1 LHRNN
6 TDFARR
12 RRLRQTAG
20 EEIMQATATRT
31 VQRKQGEQARA
42 RAIVRFNGL
51 LFHSLA
57 AASLLETAV
66 PLHVNRLHQ
75 VFAARPDVVLW
86 LEHVWWPQRAEHGR
100 RLRDYLEATWP
111 EFDWK
116 AAYQEF
122 YESYRPRSGLEGRG
136 AGAALEALGLCVTAA
151 QAVVFYR
158 ALANCADEPALR
170 ALARQAA
177 CDHGGCFDYFSALFE
192 RCKRDERVGLVTSWR
207 TVRAACR
214 SARDFDASAAFEPL
228 SRHWG
233 GAPTV
238 PALGYGEFRSR
249 MAPLIQRHAALGRIE
264 RLLFRPWLE
273 RERSTP
279 APQLPE
285 KVAER
290 RSLLAPR
297 PLAA

>member
-1 LHRNN
+1 
-6 TDFARR
+6 
-12 RRLRQTAG
+12 
-20 EEIMQATATRT
+20 MQATTTRT
-31 VQRKQGEQARA
+31 AQRARREQART

-57 AASLLETAV
+57 AASFLETAV
-66 PLHVNRLHQ
+66 PLHVNRLNQ

-86 LEHVWWPQRAEHGR
+86 LEQVWWPQRAELGR

-111 EFDWK
+111 EFHWN

-122 YESYRPRSGLEGRG
+122 HDSYRPRSGLDSRG
-136 AGAALEALGLCVTAA
+136 ASAALEALGLCVTAA
-151 QAVVFYR
+151 QAAVFYR

-207 TVRAACR
+207 TVRAVCR

-228 SRHWG
+228 GRHWG

-238 PALGYGEFRSR
+238 PELGYGEFRAR
-249 MAPLIQRHAALGRIE
+249 MVPLIQRHAALGRIE

-273 RERSTP
+273 SERGAP
-279 APQLPE
+279 APQLPGIRP
-285 KVAER
+285 ER
-290 RSLLAPR
+290 RLLLAPQ
-297 PLAA
+297 PVAA

>member
-1 LHRNN
+1 
-6 TDFARR
+6 
-12 RRLRQTAG
+12 
-20 EEIMQATATRT
+20 MQATAIRT
-31 VQRKQGEQARA
+31 ARRERSEQARA
-42 RAIVRFNGL
+42 RAIVRFNGV

-57 AASLLETAV
+57 AASFLETAV
-66 PLHVNRLHQ
+66 PLHVNRFKQ
-75 VFAARPDVVLW
+75 VFAGRPDVVLW
-86 LEHVWWPQRAEHGR
+86 LEQVWWPQRAEHGR

-111 EFDWK
+111 EFHWS

-122 YESYRPRSGLEGRG
+122 HDSYRPRSGLEGRG

-151 QAVVFYR
+151 QAAVFYR
-158 ALANCADEPALR
+158 ALAKCADEPALR

-228 SRHWG
+228 GRHWG

-238 PALGYGEFRSR
+238 PELGYGEFQAR
-249 MAPLIQRHAALGRIE
+249 MVQLIQRHAALGRVE

-273 RERSTP
+273 CERSAP

-285 KVAER
+285 KRPER
-290 RSLLAPR
+290 RLLLAPQ
-297 PLAA
+297 LVAA

>member
-1 LHRNN
+1 
-6 TDFARR
+6 
-12 RRLRQTAG
+12 
-20 EEIMQATATRT
+20 MQATATRT
-31 VQRKQGEQARA
+31 AQRKQGEQARA
-42 RAIVRFNGL
+42 RAILRFNGL

-57 AASLLETAV
+57 AASFLETAV
-66 PLHVNRLHQ
+66 PLHVNRLNQ

-86 LEHVWWPQRAEHGR
+86 LEQVWWPQRAELGR

-111 EFDWK
+111 EFDWS
-116 AAYQEF
+116 AAYHEF

-151 QAVVFYR
+151 QAAVFYR
-158 ALANCADEPALR
+158 ALAHYADEPALR

-177 CDHGGCFDYFSALFE
+177 CDHGGCFDYFSALLE

-228 SRHWG
+228 GRHWG

-238 PALGYGEFRSR
+238 PGLGYGEFRAR
-249 MAPLIQRHAALGRIE
+249 MVPLIQRHAALGRIE

-273 RERSTP
+273 RERSAP

-285 KVAER
+285 KRPER
-290 RSLLAPR
+290 RLLLAPQ
-297 PLAA
+297 LVAA

>member
-1 LHRNN
+1 
-6 TDFARR
+6 
-12 RRLRQTAG
+12 
-20 EEIMQATATRT
+20 MQATATRT
-31 VQRKQGEQARA
+31 AQRKQGEQARA

-57 AASLLETAV
+57 AASFLETAV
-66 PLHVNRLHQ
+66 PLHVNRLNP
-75 VFAARPDVVLW
+75 VFAAHADVVLW
-86 LEHVWWPQRAEHGR
+86 LEQVWWPQRAEHGR
-100 RLRDYLEATWP
+100 RLRNYLEATWP
-111 EFDWK
+111 EFGWN

-136 AGAALEALGLCVTAA
+136 AGTALEALGLCVTAA
-151 QAVVFYR
+151 QAAVFYR

-170 ALARQAA
+170 ALACEAA
-177 CDHGGCFDYFSALFE
+177 RDHGGCFDYFSALYE

-214 SARDFDASAAFEPL
+214 SARDFDARTAFEPL
-228 SRHWG
+228 GRHWA

-238 PALGYGEFRSR
+238 PELGYGEFRAR
-249 MAPLIQRHAALGRIE
+249 MVPLIRRHAALGRIE

-273 RERSTP
+273 SERGAP

-285 KVAER
+285 KSAER
-290 RSLLAPR
+290 RLLFAPR
-297 PLAA
+297 PAAA

>member
-1 LHRNN
+1 
-6 TDFARR
+6 
-12 RRLRQTAG
+12 
-20 EEIMQATATRT
+20 MQATATRT
-31 VQRKQGEQARA
+31 VQRKQGQQARA

-57 AASLLETAV
+57 AASFLEMAV
-66 PLHVNRLHQ
+66 PLHVNRLNQ

-86 LEHVWWPQRAEHGR
+86 LEQVWWPQRAEHGR

-136 AGAALEALGLCVTAA
+136 AGTALEALGLCVTAA
-151 QAVVFYR
+151 QAAVFYR

-177 CDHGGCFDYFSALFE
+177 RDHGGCFDYFSTLFE

-228 SRHWG
+228 GRHWG

-238 PALGYGEFRSR
+238 PVLSYGEFRSR

-290 RSLLAPR
+290 RSRLALQPV
-297 PLAA
+297 AA

>member
-1 LHRNN
+1 
-6 TDFARR
+6 
-12 RRLRQTAG
+12 
-20 EEIMQATATRT
+20 MQATATRT
-31 VQRKQGEQARA
+31 VQRKQGQQARA

-57 AASLLETAV
+57 AASFLEMAV
-66 PLHVNRLHQ
+66 PLHVNRLNQ

-86 LEHVWWPQRAEHGR
+86 LEQVWWPQRAEHGR

-136 AGAALEALGLCVTAA
+136 AGTALEALGLCVTAA
-151 QAVVFYR
+151 QAAVFYR

-177 CDHGGCFDYFSALFE
+177 RDHGGCFDYFGTLFE

-228 SRHWG
+228 GRHWG

-238 PALGYGEFRSR
+238 PELGYGEFRAR
-249 MAPLIQRHAALGRIE
+249 MVPLIQRHAALGRIE

-290 RSLLAPR
+290 RS
-297 PLAA
+297 PLALQPVAA

>member
-1 LHRNN
+1 
-6 TDFARR
+6 
-12 RRLRQTAG
+12 
-20 EEIMQATATRT
+20 MQATATRT
-31 VQRKQGEQARA
+31 VQRKQGQQARA

-57 AASLLETAV
+57 AASFLEMAV
-66 PLHVNRLHQ
+66 PLHVNRLNQ

-86 LEHVWWPQRAEHGR
+86 LEQVWWPQRAEHGR

-136 AGAALEALGLCVTAA
+136 AGTALEALGLCVTAA
-151 QAVVFYR
+151 QAAVFYR

-177 CDHGGCFDYFSALFE
+177 RDHGGCFDYFGTLFE

-214 SARDFDASAAFEPL
+214 SARDFDASAAFEPPG
-228 SRHWG
+228 RHWG

-238 PALGYGEFRSR
+238 PVLGYGEFRSR

-273 RERSTP
+273 SERGAP

-285 KVAER
+285 KHAER
-290 RSLLAPR
+290 RLLLAPR
-297 PLAA
+297 PAAA

>member
-1 LHRNN
+1 
-6 TDFARR
+6 
-12 RRLRQTAG
+12 
-20 EEIMQATATRT
+20 MQATATRT
-31 VQRKQGEQARA
+31 VQRKQGQQARA

-57 AASLLETAV
+57 AASFLEMAV
-66 PLHVNRLHQ
+66 PLHVNRLNQ

-86 LEHVWWPQRAEHGR
+86 LEQVWWPQRAEHGR

-136 AGAALEALGLCVTAA
+136 AGTALEALGLCVTAA
-151 QAVVFYR
+151 QAAVFYR

-177 CDHGGCFDYFSALFE
+177 RDHGGCFDYFGTLFE

-228 SRHWG
+228 GRHWG

-238 PALGYGEFRSR
+238 PELGYGEFRAR
-249 MAPLIQRHAALGRIE
+249 MVALIQRHAALGRIE

-297 PLAA
+297 PVAA

>member
-1 LHRNN
+1 
-6 TDFARR
+6 
-12 RRLRQTAG
+12 
-20 EEIMQATATRT
+20 MQATATRGA
-31 VQRKQGEQARA
+31 QRERSGQARA

-57 AASLLETAV
+57 AASFLETAV
-66 PLHVNRLHQ
+66 PLHVNRLNQ

-86 LEHVWWPQRAEHGR
+86 LEQVWWPQRAEHGR

-111 EFDWK
+111 EFNWN

-136 AGAALEALGLCVTAA
+136 AGTALEALSLCVTAA
-151 QAVVFYR
+151 QAGVFYR

-177 CDHGGCFDYFSALFE
+177 CDHGGHFDYFSALFE

-214 SARDFDASAAFEPL
+214 SARDFDARTAFEPL
-228 SRHWG
+228 GRHWG

-238 PALGYGEFRSR
+238 PELGYGEFRAR
-249 MAPLIQRHAALGRIE
+249 MVPLIQRHAALGRIE

-273 RERSTP
+273 SERGAP

-285 KVAER
+285 KRPER
-290 RSLLAPR
+290 RSLLAPQAV
-297 PLAA
+297 AA

>member
-1 LHRNN
+1 
-6 TDFARR
+6 
-12 RRLRQTAG
+12 
-20 EEIMQATATRT
+20 MQATATRT
-31 VQRKQGEQARA
+31 VQRKQGQQARA

-57 AASLLETAV
+57 AASFLEMAV
-66 PLHVNRLHQ
+66 PLHVNRLNQ

-86 LEHVWWPQRAEHGR
+86 LEQVWWPQRAEHGR

-136 AGAALEALGLCVTAA
+136 AGTALEALGLCVTAA
-151 QAVVFYR
+151 QAAVFYR

-170 ALARQAA
+170 ALARQTAR
-177 CDHGGCFDYFSALFE
+177 DHGGCFDYFSTLFE

-228 SRHWG
+228 GRHWG

-238 PALGYGEFRSR
+238 PELGYGEFRAR
-249 MAPLIQRHAALGRIE
+249 MVALIQRHAALGRIE

-297 PLAA
+297 PVAA

>member
-1 LHRNN
+1 
-6 TDFARR
+6 
-12 RRLRQTAG
+12 
-20 EEIMQATATRT
+20 MQATATRT
-31 VQRKQGEQARA
+31 ARRERSEQARA

-57 AASLLETAV
+57 AASFLETAV
-66 PLHVNRLHQ
+66 PLHVNRLNQ

-136 AGAALEALGLCVTAA
+136 AGTALEALSLCVTAA
-151 QAVVFYR
+151 QAGVFYR

-177 CDHGGCFDYFSALFE
+177 GDHGGCFDYFSALFE
-192 RCKRDERVGLVTSWR
+192 RCKRDERVSLVTSWR
-207 TVRAACR
+207 TVRTACR

-228 SRHWG
+228 GCHWS

-238 PALGYGEFRSR
+238 PELGYGEFRAR
-249 MAPLIQRHAALGRIE
+249 MVPLIQRHAALGRIE

-273 RERSTP
+273 SERSAP
-279 APQLPE
+279 APQLRE
-285 KVAER
+285 KHAER
-290 RSLLAPR
+290 RSLLAPQ
-297 PLAA
+297 PVAA

>member
-1 LHRNN
+1 
-6 TDFARR
+6 
-12 RRLRQTAG
+12 
-20 EEIMQATATRT
+20 MQATATRT
-31 VQRKQGEQARA
+31 VQRKQGQQARA

-57 AASLLETAV
+57 AASFLEMAV
-66 PLHVNRLHQ
+66 PLHVNRLNQ

-86 LEHVWWPQRAEHGR
+86 LEQVWWPQRAEHGR

-136 AGAALEALGLCVTAA
+136 AGTALEALGLCVTAA
-151 QAVVFYR
+151 QAAVFYR

-170 ALARQAA
+170 ALARQTAR
-177 CDHGGCFDYFSALFE
+177 DHGGCFDYFSTLFE

-228 SRHWG
+228 GRHWG

-238 PALGYGEFRSR
+238 PELGYGEFRAR
-249 MAPLIQRHAALGRIE
+249 MVPLIQRHAALGRIE

-273 RERSTP
+273 SERGAP
-279 APQLPE
+279 APPLPE
-285 KVAER
+285 KHAER
-290 RSLLAPR
+290 RSLLAPQ
-297 PLAA
+297 PVAA

>member
-1 LHRNN
+1 
-6 TDFARR
+6 
-12 RRLRQTAG
+12 
-20 EEIMQATATRT
+20 MQATAIRGA
-31 VQRKQGEQARA
+31 QRERSGQARA

-57 AASLLETAV
+57 AASFLETAV
-66 PLHVNRLHQ
+66 PLHVNRLNQ
-75 VFAARPDVVLW
+75 VFAACSDVVLW
-86 LEHVWWPQRAEHGR
+86 LEQVWWPQRAEHGR

-111 EFDWK
+111 EFNWS
-116 AAYQEF
+116 AAYKEF
-122 YESYRPRSGLEGRG
+122 YESYRPQSGLQGRR

-151 QAVVFYR
+151 QAAVFYR
-158 ALANCADEPALR
+158 ALANCADDPALR

-228 SRHWG
+228 GRHWG

-238 PALGYGEFRSR
+238 PELGYGEFQAR
-249 MAPLIQRHAALGRIE
+249 MVQLIQRHAALGRVE

-273 RERSTP
+273 CERSAP

-285 KVAER
+285 KRPER
-290 RSLLAPR
+290 RLLLAPQ
-297 PLAA
+297 LVAA

>member
-1 LHRNN
+1 
-6 TDFARR
+6 
-12 RRLRQTAG
+12 
-20 EEIMQATATRT
+20 MQATATRT
-31 VQRKQGEQARA
+31 AQRKPGEQARM

-57 AASLLETAV
+57 AASFLETAV
-66 PLHVNRLHQ
+66 PLHVNRLNA

-86 LEHVWWPQRAEHGR
+86 LEQVWWPQRAEHGR

-111 EFDWK
+111 EFQWK
-116 AAYQEF
+116 SAYQEF
-122 YESYRPRSGLEGRG
+122 YESYRPRSGLEGGR

-151 QAVVFYR
+151 QAGVFYR

-177 CDHGGCFDYFSALFE
+177 CDHGGCFDYFAALFE

-214 SARDFDASAAFEPL
+214 SARDFDASAAFAPL
-228 SRHWG
+228 GRHWA

-238 PALGYGEFRSR
+238 PELGYGDFRSR
-249 MAPLIQRHAALGRIE
+249 MVPLIQRHAALGRLE

-285 KVAER
+285 TRAER
-290 RSLLAPR
+290 RVVLAPQ
-297 PLAA
+297 PVAI

>member
-1 LHRNN
+1 
-6 TDFARR
+6 
-12 RRLRQTAG
+12 
-20 EEIMQATATRT
+20 MQATATRGA
-31 VQRKQGEQARA
+31 QRERSGQARA

-57 AASLLETAV
+57 TASFLETAV
-66 PLHVNRLHQ
+66 PLHVNRLNQ
-75 VFAARPDVVLW
+75 VFAAHPDVVLW
-86 LEHVWWPQRAEHGR
+86 LEQVWWPQRAEHGR

-111 EFDWK
+111 EFDWN

-136 AGAALEALGLCVTAA
+136 AGTALEALGLCVTAA
-151 QAVVFYR
+151 QAGVFYR

-177 CDHGGCFDYFSALFE
+177 CDHGGYFDYFSALFE
-192 RCKRDERVGLVTSWR
+192 RCKRQERVGLVTSWR

-214 SARDFDASAAFEPL
+214 SARDFDARTAFEPL
-228 SRHWG
+228 GRHWG

-238 PALGYGEFRSR
+238 PELGYGEFRAR
-249 MAPLIQRHAALGRIE
+249 MVPLIQRHAALGRIE

-273 RERSTP
+273 SERGAP

-285 KVAER
+285 KRPER
-290 RSLLAPR
+290 RSLLAPQAV
-297 PLAA
+297 AA

>member
-1 LHRNN
+1 
-6 TDFARR
+6 
-12 RRLRQTAG
+12 
-20 EEIMQATATRT
+20 MQATASKGA
-31 VQRKQGEQARA
+31 QRERSGQARA

-57 AASLLETAV
+57 AASFLETAV
-66 PLHVNRLHQ
+66 PLHVNRLNQ
-75 VFAARPDVVLW
+75 VFAGRSDVVLW
-86 LEHVWWPQRAEHGR
+86 LEQVWWPQRAEHGR

-111 EFDWK
+111 EFDWN

-122 YESYRPRSGLEGRG
+122 HDSYRPRSGLDSRG
-136 AGAALEALGLCVTAA
+136 ASAALEALGLCVTAA
-151 QAVVFYR
+151 QAAVFYR

-192 RCKRDERVGLVTSWR
+192 RCKRDERVGLVASWR
-207 TVRAACR
+207 TVRAVCR
-214 SARDFDASAAFEPL
+214 SARDFDAKMAFEPL
-228 SRHWG
+228 GRHWA

-238 PALGYGEFRSR
+238 PELGYGEFRAR
-249 MAPLIQRHAALGRIE
+249 MAPLIQRHAAPGRIE

-273 RERSTP
+273 GERSAP

-285 KVAER
+285 KHAER
-290 RSLLAPR
+290 RMRLAPQ
-297 PLAA
+297 PVAA

>member
-1 LHRNN
+1 
-6 TDFARR
+6 
-12 RRLRQTAG
+12 
-20 EEIMQATATRT
+20 MQATATRT
-31 VQRKQGEQARA
+31 VQRKQGQQARA

-57 AASLLETAV
+57 AASFLEMAV
-66 PLHVNRLHQ
+66 PLHVNRLNQ

-86 LEHVWWPQRAEHGR
+86 LEQVWWPQRAEHGR

-136 AGAALEALGLCVTAA
+136 AGTALEALGLCVTAA
-151 QAVVFYR
+151 QAAVFYR

-192 RCKRDERVGLVTSWR
+192 RCKRDQQVGLVASWR

-228 SRHWG
+228 GRHWG

-238 PALGYGEFRSR
+238 PELGYGEFRAR
-249 MAPLIQRHAALGRIE
+249 MVALIQRHAALGRIE

-273 RERSTP
+273 SEHSVP

-285 KVAER
+285 KRPER
-290 RSLLAPR
+290 RLLLAPR
-297 PLAA
+297 PAAA

>member
-1 LHRNN
+1 
-6 TDFARR
+6 
-12 RRLRQTAG
+12 
-20 EEIMQATATRT
+20 MQATTTRT
-31 VQRKQGEQARA
+31 AQRARSAQART

-57 AASLLETAV
+57 AASFLETAV
-66 PLHVNRLHQ
+66 PLHVNRLNQ

-86 LEHVWWPQRAEHGR
+86 LEQVWWPQRAELGR

-111 EFDWK
+111 EFHWN

-122 YESYRPRSGLEGRG
+122 HDSYRPRSGLDSRG
-136 AGAALEALGLCVTAA
+136 ASAALEALGLCVTAA
-151 QAVVFYR
+151 QAAVFYR

-207 TVRAACR
+207 TVRAVCR

-228 SRHWG
+228 GRHWG

-238 PALGYGEFRSR
+238 PELGYGEFRAR
-249 MAPLIQRHAALGRIE
+249 MVPLIQRHAALGRIE

-273 RERSTP
+273 SERGAP
-279 APQLPE
+279 APQLPG
-285 KVAER
+285 KRLER
-290 RSLLAPR
+290 RLLLALQPV
-297 PLAA
+297 AA

>member
-1 LHRNN
+1 
-6 TDFARR
+6 
-12 RRLRQTAG
+12 
-20 EEIMQATATRT
+20 MQATATRT
-31 VQRKQGEQARA
+31 AQRARREQART

-57 AASLLETAV
+57 AASFLETAV
-66 PLHVNRLHQ
+66 PLHVNRLNQ

-86 LEHVWWPQRAEHGR
+86 LEQVWWPQRAEHGR

-122 YESYRPRSGLEGRG
+122 YESYRPRSGLEGRD
-136 AGAALEALGLCVTAA
+136 AGNALEALGLCVTAA
-151 QAVVFYR
+151 QAAVFYR

-177 CDHGGCFDYFSALFE
+177 RDHGGCFDYFSTLFE

-228 SRHWG
+228 GRHWG

-238 PALGYGEFRSR
+238 PELGYGEFRAR
-249 MAPLIQRHAALGRIE
+249 MMALIQRHAALGRIE

-273 RERSTP
+273 SERGAP

-285 KVAER
+285 KHAER
-290 RSLLAPR
+290 RLLLAPR
-297 PLAA
+297 PAAA